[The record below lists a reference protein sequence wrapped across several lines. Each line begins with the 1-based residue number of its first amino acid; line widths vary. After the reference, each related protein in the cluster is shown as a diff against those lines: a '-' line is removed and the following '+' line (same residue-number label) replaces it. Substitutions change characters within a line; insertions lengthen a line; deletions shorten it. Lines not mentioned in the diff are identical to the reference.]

1 MNQGGNQGD
10 DSTGQHYSVTEH
22 TLHMLIRPR
31 ETARGSSRDGQMEAG
46 RMSGAGKWI
55 KTNLK
60 IKMPDNRKHLKNFL
74 SLLCVSLSVICAGF

>member
-31 ETARGSSRDGQMEAG
+31 ETEREGEAEGETG
-46 RMSGAGKWI
+46 RWRQGWSKEKKKRERERVDEA
-55 KTNLK
+55 L
-60 IKMPDNRKHLKNFL
+60 
-74 SLLCVSLSVICAGF
+74 

>member
-31 ETARGSSRDGQMEAG
+31 ETARGRSRDGQMEAG
-46 RMSGAGKWI
+46 IKKWS
-55 KTNLK
+55 K
-60 IKMPDNRKHLKNFL
+60 IKESGDL
-74 SLLCVSLSVICAGF
+74 

>member
-31 ETARGSSRDGQMEAG
+31 ETERGSGGGREMARWRDGEEEVDG
-46 RMSGAGKWI
+46 
-55 KTNLK
+55 
-60 IKMPDNRKHLKNFL
+60 
-74 SLLCVSLSVICAGF
+74 